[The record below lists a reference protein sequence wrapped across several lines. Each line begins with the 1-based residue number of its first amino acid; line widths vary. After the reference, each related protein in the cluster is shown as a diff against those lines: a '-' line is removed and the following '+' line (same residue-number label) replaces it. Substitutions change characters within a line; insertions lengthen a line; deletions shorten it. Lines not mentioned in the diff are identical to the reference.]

1 MCLHEYLWNNFKQ
14 FLRLSALT
22 GLSLCD
28 SDEPISFRCLL
39 RIVLSYH
46 WCFLSYLALILTS
59 IMGYFT
65 GKHSSH
71 FFLHSY
77 PCYQVHAVLEEILE
91 KLPEEFNMAELLGKA
106 EERTP
111 YQVVA
116 LQECE
121 RMNILTQEI
130 RCSLHELSLGLK
142 VSSGFEVLMG
152 GYALLWDWRW
162 KCFALQKHL
171 HCTCPV
177 DKAWVLLWYSIQ

>member
-1 MCLHEYLWNNFKQ
+1 
-14 FLRLSALT
+14 
-22 GLSLCD
+22 
-28 SDEPISFRCLL
+28 
-39 RIVLSYH
+39 
-46 WCFLSYLALILTS
+46 
-59 IMGYFT
+59 MGYFT

-152 GYALLWDWRW
+152 GYALL
-162 KCFALQKHL
+162 
-171 HCTCPV
+171 
-177 DKAWVLLWYSIQ
+177 